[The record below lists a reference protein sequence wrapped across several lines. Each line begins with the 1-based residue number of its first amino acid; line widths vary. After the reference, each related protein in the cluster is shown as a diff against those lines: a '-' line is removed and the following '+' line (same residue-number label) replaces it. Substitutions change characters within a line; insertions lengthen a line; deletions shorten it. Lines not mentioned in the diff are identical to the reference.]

1 MSCVQTILIART
13 PHAAERNNI
22 RSAAAYEPAGGSY
35 KRKEEVRCLKTADF
49 TKTPD
54 FLHQCVVSAGE
65 EHAVLGIA
73 PSSNIHSSDSVTLS
87 VPNVRFDKELFR
99 TVEEHICRNEGRIT
113 L

>member
-49 TKTPD
+49 TK
-54 FLHQCVVSAGE
+54 HRISYICGQ
-65 EHAVLGIA
+65 
-73 PSSNIHSSDSVTLS
+73 
-87 VPNVRFDKELFR
+87 RELAAEKKMHR
-99 TVEEHICRNEGRIT
+99 IKKCRV
-113 L
+113 

>member
-54 FLHQCVVSAGE
+54 FLHLRTARACSRE
-65 EHAVLGIA
+65 ENAQDKKVLG
-73 PSSNIHSSDSVTLS
+73 
-87 VPNVRFDKELFR
+87 F
-99 TVEEHICRNEGRIT
+99 GQ
-113 L
+113 

>member
-22 RSAAAYEPAGGSY
+22 RSATAYEPADGSY

-54 FLHQCVVSAGE
+54 FLHLRTAIACSREENAQDKNLNSEHTRYLQVTIGFAAVFDAATHTVVE
-65 EHAVLGIA
+65 YITEPIA
-73 PSSNIHSSDSVTLS
+73 
-87 VPNVRFDKELFR
+87 
-99 TVEEHICRNEGRIT
+99 
-113 L
+113 